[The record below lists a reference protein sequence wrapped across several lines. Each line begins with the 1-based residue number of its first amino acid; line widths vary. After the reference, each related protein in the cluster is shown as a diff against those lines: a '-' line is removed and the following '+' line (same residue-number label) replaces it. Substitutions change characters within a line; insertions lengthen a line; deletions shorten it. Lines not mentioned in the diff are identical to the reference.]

1 MQYADDNTPTTADK
15 DPEKLQKKVQSEADL
30 VTGWFSYNRMV
41 CSGDKTK
48 LLIIGTGANR
58 ADKLE
63 RPGKVL
69 QVAVEENI
77 KKESQSEKLLG
88 IVVNNIGTW
97 RNHFTGDGENEGLL
111 SKLSKTVGI
120 LRRLRMHLTDPKFRI
135 VANGLFSS
143 KLIYGMTVWGGVW
156 GLPGYDE
163 ETRNGI
169 AVTKEDMRRL
179 QVLQNQVMRMMTRLE
194 QGTTTELLCNRSN
207 QLSVHQLV
215 AYHSLNQVYKI
226 YRDKKPQYHYN
237 RLFGSNQ
244 HDTITRG
251 GARMTSRVDFNLSL
265 DRTSFFFQASQLWNL
280 LPLSLNT

>member
-69 QVAVEENI
+69 QV
-77 KKESQSEKLLG
+77 
-88 IVVNNIGTW
+88 
-97 RNHFTGDGENEGLL
+97 
-111 SKLSKTVGI
+111 
-120 LRRLRMHLTDPKFRI
+120 
-135 VANGLFSS
+135 
-143 KLIYGMTVWGGVW
+143 
-156 GLPGYDE
+156 
-163 ETRNGI
+163 
-169 AVTKEDMRRL
+169 
-179 QVLQNQVMRMMTRLE
+179 
-194 QGTTTELLCNRSN
+194 
-207 QLSVHQLV
+207 VHQLV

-251 GARMTSRVDFNLSL
+251 GARTTSRVDFLFL
-265 DRTSFFFQASQLWNL
+265 LLGHPFSFKPQDFGTFSH
-280 LPLSLNT
+280 